1 MLEVMLT
8 LANGHEY
15 ELTGHETTSQVLAPE
30 EALRPLVGQAVR
42 TDMAL
47 PARSGVLA
55 GRRRYGAIQ
64 AEIPFYLHAKNG
76 EEMVKLYK
84 EFRQGWRLHDDPDAI
99 PCEIQVNADRPGGP
113 YSLEVYLDTHIPG
126 VDVNMSTRTSAS
138 LPISL
143 FSPTGLYRS
152 PTKTGT
158 GTVTITNDGDAE
170 IYPRLKV
177 PAAGGTVTAP
187 SGATYTLPTQA
198 TTIDTDP
205 QRLRTPGILPESVTP
220 GRSAMWRLS
229 AGVALEWESLV
240 ADPWA

>member
-8 LANGHEY
+8 LATGQEY

-42 TDMAL
+42 TDMAV

-76 EEMVKLYK
+76 EEMEKLYK

-99 PCEIQVNADRPGGP
+99 PCEISVNADRPGGR
-113 YSLEVYLDTHIPG
+113 YTLEVFLDSHIPG
-126 VDVNMSTRTSAS
+126 TSVDMATRTSAS
-138 LPISL
+138 LPITV

-158 GTVTITNDGDAE
+158 GTVTIINDGDAE
-170 IYPRLKV
+170 IYPRLRV
-177 PAAGGTVTAP
+177 PAAGGTITAP
-187 SGATYTLPTQA
+187 SGASYTLPTTAQ
-198 TTIDTDP
+198 TINTDP
-205 QRLRTPGILPESVTP
+205 QRLRTPGIMPESVAP
-220 GRSAMWRLS
+220 GRSAIWRAS
-229 AGVALEWESLV
+229 SGVVVEWESLI